1 MEHEHD
7 DYGLRVLIEQMQQ
20 QGSSEGEIEAAVRS
34 ASRRIEHQRSH
45 PVQRPKRLVRL
56 GRRLLP
62 TR

>member
-1 MEHEHD
+1 MEREHD
-7 DYGLRVLIEQMQQ
+7 DYGLRLLIEQMQQ

-34 ASRRIEHQRSH
+34 ASRRIERERRQ
-45 PVQRPKRLVRL
+45 PAQRPKRLVRL